1 MGKGEGVPAAC
12 PERSHVVEF
21 VAADAQEDG
30 VLNAAPGGVPAHG
43 EGGDDAVL
51 RRGRRKK
58 AAVDASPGKIKLT
71 FSRGEGVVGRRHDQ
85 CREESGGEREGCG
98 GRPV

>member
-1 MGKGEGVPAAC
+1 MGKGEGVPVAC

-21 VAADAQEDG
+21 AAADAQEDG

-51 RRGRRKK
+51 RRG
-58 AAVDASPGKIKLT
+58 G
-71 FSRGEGVVGRRHDQ
+71 
-85 CREESGGEREGCG
+85 
-98 GRPV
+98 